1 MAGDIHNGY
10 TVFSAL
16 SVAGGASRGTVALN
30 SAPLSLGT
38 ISFSIMTAA
47 DASGI
52 PSGYLGL
59 IQRASGF
66 SLVYKSGST
75 VYTVGTSAVSG
86 TA

>member
-1 MAGDIHNGY
+1 MAGDIQGTTNLTGLSLSATGPGVTLNG
-10 TVFSAL
+10 AL
-16 SVAGGASRGTVALN
+16 
-30 SAPLSLGT
+30 LSLGT

-52 PSGYLGL
+52 PSGNVGI

-66 SLVYKSGST
+66 SFIYKSGAS
-75 VYTVGTSAVSG
+75 VYLIGTSAVSG